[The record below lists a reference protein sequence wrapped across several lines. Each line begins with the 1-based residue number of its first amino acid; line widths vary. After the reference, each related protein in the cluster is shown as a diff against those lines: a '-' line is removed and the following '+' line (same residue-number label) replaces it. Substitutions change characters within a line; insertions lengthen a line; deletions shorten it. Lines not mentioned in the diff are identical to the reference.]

1 MMLNK
6 RALYIY
12 QVSATF
18 FLISLILNLQ
28 PIIITTLYIMTFIA
42 LYVIAASRELKKIS
56 KEDFISILSTSPNPA
71 AINHEVK
78 IKGSISLRKWRKLP
92 VKIEIDSGDLYL
104 VRGSNAWTGA
114 LSAGRKISME
124 FTAKSDDVGIRFIG
138 PLRVAVFD
146 PLGILV
152 KEFETHPRTAILFL
166 KSSKLISQPIARSRS
181 RYPSPGLSKNP
192 FIGIE
197 HEYRISLPEIHEPQA
212 RRIDWKKVARSVEGE
227 VYVKQFDKLKR
238 TDLAIFIGSG
248 FDLELPDNG
257 IVEAEIIQQTLLVT
271 LSHIREGARI
281 WLAKYLGEGKFAT
294 ALLGY
299 GSFGLK
305 LIEAEDIPRN
315 LQIIYLT
322 RFIDEDEITAIKQLM
337 ESRRIDLILIAVNL
351 GGELIKYYGRE
362 YALKIIEAEDKRLR
376 LNADQI
382 GFQYSITDIERLQ
395 ETLRRLLSFKRRV

>member
-1 MMLNK
+1 M
-6 RALYIY
+6 
-12 QVSATF
+12 
-18 FLISLILNLQ
+18 
-28 PIIITTLYIMTFIA
+28 
-42 LYVIAASRELKKIS
+42 
-56 KEDFISILSTSPNPA
+56 
-71 AINHEVK
+71 
-78 IKGSISLRKWRKLP
+78 
-92 VKIEIDSGDLYL
+92 
-104 VRGSNAWTGA
+104 
-114 LSAGRKISME
+114 
-124 FTAKSDDVGIRFIG
+124 
-138 PLRVAVFD
+138 
-146 PLGILV
+146 
-152 KEFETHPRTAILFL
+152 
-166 KSSKLISQPIARSRS
+166 
-181 RYPSPGLSKNP
+181 
-192 FIGIE
+192 
-197 HEYRISLPEIHEPQA
+197 
-212 RRIDWKKVARSVEGE
+212 KKVARSVEGE

-271 LSHIREGARI
+271 LSHIREGTRI

-299 GSFGLK
+299 CSFGLK

-382 GFQYSITDIERLQ
+382 GLQYSITDIERLQ